1 MGTRHLI
8 CVVKNGEYKVA
19 QYGQWDG
26 QPSGQGSDI
35 LNFLKNE
42 MNRVKFKNQIEAL
55 SFISKEELEQMWIES
70 GKDPNEKLIP
80 MEISS
85 KFKELYP
92 ENSKDTGSGILQLI
106 QDSNRQLKLDN
117 SLNFANDS
125 LSCRWGYVIDLDK
138 NLFEV
143 YEGANE
149 TPLNETESF
158 ILYKNNKTQSLSM
171 IKPIILLNR
180 LLVLIWMIYQQ
191 KKSFWKTL
199 RIKMKTKKYSII
211 IIFSKDYWDVFEVI
225 AESKEHAKQLARLD
239 FPNARIGN
247 ISRT

>member
-26 QPSGQGSDI
+26 QPSGQGADI

-42 MNRVKFKNQIEAL
+42 MDRAKFNNQIEAL
-55 SFISKEELEQMWIES
+55 SFATEEELEQMWIES

-80 MEISS
+80 MEISG

-106 QDSNRQLKLDN
+106 QDSNRQLKLTDN
-117 SLNFANDS
+117 LIFANDS

-138 NLFEV
+138 NTFEV
-143 YEGANE
+143 YEGANK
-149 TPLNETESF
+149 TPLDENERFYSMQEKLKSIAVLDTIYYPVKYVVGFDLDKLPTEEEF
-158 ILYKNNKTQSLSM
+158 
-171 IKPIILLNR
+171 
-180 LLVLIWMIYQQ
+180 
-191 KKSFWKTL
+191 
-199 RIKMKTKKYSII
+199 
-211 IIFSKDYWDVFEVI
+211 
-225 AESKEHAKQLARLD
+225 LD
-239 FPNARIGN
+239 NFQE
-247 ISRT
+247 

>member
-138 NLFEV
+138 NTFEV
-143 YEGANE
+143 YEGANRN
-149 TPLNETESF
+149 PLNENERFYF
-158 ILYKNNKTQSLSM
+158 IQEQL
-171 IKPIILLNR
+171 KPIT
-180 LLVLIWMIYQQ
+180 VLDTVYYP
-191 KKSFWKTL
+191 
-199 RIKMKTKKYSII
+199 IKYVVCFDLDKLPT
-211 IIFSKDYWDVFEVI
+211 E
-225 AESKEHAKQLARLD
+225 KEFLFRFK
-239 FPNARIGN
+239 G
-247 ISRT
+247 